1 VSIIGRDKQGTVG
14 PPVADTR
21 QKVIDPETGDEVA
34 IGEIGELLVEG
45 PQVMRGYFGR
55 DDATEESIIIEDSD
69 GDHPWSGR
77 WLRTGDIVTMD
88 DEGYVTIHDRAKE
101 MIKYRGYQIAPAEIE
116 AVLVEHPDITDAAV
130 SSKASDDGSSDE
142 LAVAFVVATDEADLT
157 AEMVQAHVEER
168 VAPYKKVREVRFVD
182 AIPKNASG
190 KILRRELRDT
200 LAD

>member
-1 VSIIGRDKQGTVG
+1 
-14 PPVADTR
+14 
-21 QKVIDPETGDEVA
+21 
-34 IGEIGELLVEG
+34 
-45 PQVMRGYFGR
+45 
-55 DDATEESIIIEDSD
+55 
-69 GDHPWSGR
+69 
-77 WLRTGDIVTMD
+77 MD

-116 AVLVEHPDITDAAV
+116 AVLVEHPDVTDAAV

-142 LAVAFVVATDEADLT
+142 LAVAFVVVADGADLT

-190 KILRRELRDT
+190 KILRRDLKDT